1 MGVSLARQSRLLQLF
16 LRGGS
21 LGDAGMSSEHL
32 SRFVNLSEPGSDGY
46 PTDLPRFGAPV
57 AAAEPDPA
65 IYPTRDGGT
74 VALPCFEI
82 GLVLAGAVSAGAYT
96 AGVLDYLWEVLD
108 DWEAAKEADAWDHGA
123 DFGKWRVPP
132 HALRIRVVAGAS
144 AGSVCTALIAVAAQ
158 RRFLPVRATESNL
171 AGPDALRDDNP
182 FYDLWVNRLDIRGM
196 LETGDVPPDS
206 TFMDLRSLLNSGV
219 VRAAADSVLAAR
231 QGPVDGRAF
240 PKLRRYVADPLP
252 VALSIANLNGV
263 PFRYRFE
270 GLEGA
275 RFATIR
281 HADVK
286 RFLVHAVTAPDP
298 HATRPGGFDVV
309 EGLPT
314 SDSGLNPKAA
324 GWVALADAALAS
336 GAFPVAFAPI
346 ELRKSA
352 DDYRFDLRLRGDTEV
367 SDAGL
372 WAQPATLCAGFS
384 TVDGTIDH
392 RFDTADGGTMNNQPF
407 QYARGILTGP
417 LGELDGKGETARKA
431 MVIIDPF
438 PADEKEEPAGLET
451 PPRAPLNVVA
461 AAAKLLRAWINQAR
475 YDANDLA
482 LAADAE
488 LYSRFML
495 SPLRARL
502 KADGSKGGTALGQAA
517 IASGAMGG
525 FSGFLSIGYRHHD
538 FLLGRRNAENFL
550 RNYFALPMDNGLFNK
565 EWWDAQPDEV
575 KAQNLTLTAE
585 PGTAKEG
592 ERLIVPSLRASGIR
606 PMRLADSRRAH
617 AEEDRRKSFVREA
630 LVETSPTWPGAVDNR
645 FNPDSLVHLI
655 EGRAEALADVA
666 LRSLAPKLPRFVRAI
681 VRRAI
686 GNKLGAPS
694 ANGLRNAL
702 EKHGHFDPMG

>member
-1 MGVSLARQSRLLQLF
+1 MG
-16 LRGGS
+16 
-21 LGDAGMSSEHL
+21 DTHM
-32 SRFVNLSEPGSDGY
+32 SRFVNLSEPDSDGY

-57 AAAEPDPA
+57 AQSLPEPA
-65 IYPTRDGGT
+65 IYPTGDGGS

-108 DWEAAKEADAWDHGA
+108 DWEAAKEADAWAHGA
-123 DFGKWRVPP
+123 DFAKWRVPP

-144 AGSVCTALIAVAAQ
+144 AGSVCSALVAVAAQ
-158 RRFLPVRATESNL
+158 RRFSPVPGTAANL
-171 AGPDALRDDNP
+171 AAPDATRADNP

-196 LETGDVPPDS
+196 LETGDIGAGA
-206 TFMDLRSLLNSGV
+206 TLMDLRSLLNSGV
-219 VRAAADSVLAAR
+219 VRAAADSVLAAA
-231 QGPVDGRAF
+231 PAAVVDGRQF
-240 PKLRRYVADPLP
+240 PRIRRYVADPLP

-286 RFLVHAVTAPDP
+286 RFLVHAHSTPAPDDIR
-298 HATRPGGFDVV
+298 AGGFEVT
-309 EGLPT
+309 EGVPS
-314 SDSGLNPKAA
+314 SDPAVNPKAA

-346 ELRKSA
+346 PLRKRA
-352 DDYRFDLRLRGDTEV
+352 DDYRFDLRLRGDTDV
-367 SDAGL
+367 VDASR

-384 TVDGTIDH
+384 TVDSARDPE
-392 RFDTADGGTMNNQPF
+392 FDTADGGTMNNQPF
-407 QYARGILTGP
+407 QYARSILTGP

-431 MVIIDPF
+431 MVIVDPF
-438 PADEKEEPAGLET
+438 PADEKEQPAGLET
-451 PPRAPLNVVA
+451 PPAAPTGVVT
-461 AAAKLLRAWINQAR
+461 AAAKLMRAWINQAR

-495 SPLRARL
+495 SPLRARIRP
-502 KADGSKGGTALGQAA
+502 DGRKGDTALGQAA

-525 FSGFLSIGYRHHD
+525 FSGFLSRGYRHHD

-550 RNYFALPMDNGLFNK
+550 RNYFALPHDNSLFHK
-565 EWWDAQPDEV
+565 GWWDAQDPDV
-575 KAQNLTLTAE
+575 RAQNLTLTAE
-585 PGTAKEG
+585 PGTAAGG
-592 ERLIVPSLRASGIR
+592 ERLIVPALKAGGIR
-606 PMRLADSRRAH
+606 PLNLS
-617 AEEDRRKSFVREA
+617 DRRRTHDSEEQRKAFVREA
-630 LVETSPTWPGAVDNR
+630 LVEPSPVWPGAAEPR

-655 EGRAEALADVA
+655 EGRAEALADVL
-666 LRSLAPKLPRFVRAI
+666 LRSVAPRLPRLLRALA
-681 VRRAI
+681 RRWA
-686 GNKLGAPS
+686 GNRMGAPS
-694 ANGLRNAL
+694 ANGLRQAL
-702 EKHGHFDPMG
+702 KAHGLFDPHG

>member
-1 MGVSLARQSRLLQLF
+1 MG
-16 LRGGS
+16 
-21 LGDAGMSSEHL
+21 SEHL
-32 SRFVNLSEPGSDGY
+32 SRFVNLSEPGTDGY
-46 PTDLPRFGAPV
+46 PQDLPRFGTPV
-57 AAAEPDPA
+57 AASEPEA
-65 IYPTRDGGT
+65 AVYPVKNGGT

-82 GLVLAGAVSAGAYT
+82 GLVMAGAVSAGAYT

-108 DWEAAKEADAWDHGA
+108 DWEAAKEADAWEHGA
-123 DFGKWRVPP
+123 DFTRWRVPP

-158 RRFLPVRATESNL
+158 RRFLPVRATDTNI
-171 AGPDALRDDNP
+171 AGPDARRDDNP

-196 LETGDVPPDS
+196 LETHDIDPGAS
-206 TFMDLRSLLNSGV
+206 FMDLRSLLNSGV

-231 QGPVDGRAF
+231 QGPVDGRQF

-286 RFLVHAVTAPDP
+286 RFLVHAASAPAP
-298 HATRPGGFDVV
+298 HPTRPGGFDVV
-309 EGLPT
+309 EGIPT
-314 SDSGLNPKAA
+314 SDPALNPKAA
-324 GWVALADAALAS
+324 AWVALADAALAS

-346 ELRKSA
+346 ELQKSA

-367 SDAGL
+367 SNASL
-372 WAQPATLCAGFS
+372 WARPATLCAGYS
-384 TVDGTIDH
+384 TVDSSINH

-407 QYARGILTGP
+407 LYARSILTGP
-417 LGELDGKGETARKA
+417 LGELDGNGLTARKA

-438 PADEKEEPAGLET
+438 PADEKEEPAGLER
-451 PPRAPLNVVA
+451 PARASLGVVT

-482 LAADAE
+482 LAADAD

-495 SPLRARL
+495 SPLRARRR
-502 KADGSKGGTALGQAA
+502 ADGSRGGTALGQAA

-550 RNYFALPMDNGLFNK
+550 RNYFALPLENSLFNQD
-565 EWWDAQPDEV
+565 WWAAQPDDV

-585 PGTAKEG
+585 PGTAKVG
-592 ERLIVPSLRASGIR
+592 ERLIIPALQASAR
-606 PMRLADSRRAH
+606 QPVRLSDSRRSH
-617 AEEDRRKSFVREA
+617 PDEDRRKSFVREA
-630 LVETSPTWPGAVDNR
+630 LTEASPIWPGALPDR

-694 ANGLRNAL
+694 AQGLRNAL
-702 EKHGHFDPMG
+702 EKHGLFDPLA